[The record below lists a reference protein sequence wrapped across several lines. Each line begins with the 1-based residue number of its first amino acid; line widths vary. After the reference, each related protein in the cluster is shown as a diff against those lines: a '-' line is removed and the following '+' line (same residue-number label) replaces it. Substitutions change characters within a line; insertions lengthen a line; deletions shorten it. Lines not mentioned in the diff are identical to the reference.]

1 MFSVSFSLTVS
12 RKLTWLKAY
21 QKQRKHCVELKRESK
36 IKYLGNFNVKTSQAT
51 EILKNRGPR
60 FPSKKPINEVRY
72 YGRTIDQ

>member
-51 EILKNRGPR
+51 EILKTVDHV
-60 FPSKKPINEVRY
+60 FLVRN
-72 YGRTIDQ
+72 Q